1 MKRRWMTMR
10 TGLNSKLKLP
20 YKPRGELMAVVKEV
34 SGGSRLIAIC
44 EDNIGRM
51 VRIGGRLKKK
61 MWTRVGDLIIV
72 KKWQIQGDEKSDL
85 VYRYTKTEKES
96 LRRKG
101 LIPEVI
107 DIL

>member
-1 MKRRWMTMR
+1 MQ

-51 VRIGGRLKKK
+51 VRIGGRLKKEDVDESRRFNYCKK
-61 MWTRVGDLIIV
+61 MAD
-72 KKWQIQGDEKSDL
+72 S
-85 VYRYTKTEKES
+85 
-96 LRRKG
+96 RR
-101 LIPEVI
+101 
-107 DIL
+107 